1 MLAQAD
7 QLGVDPGRLVA
18 ERLGRVSGV
27 GEPVLR
33 IGEIL
38 FGPVAGGGD
47 LVAAGGEVLRGLDR
61 IQAGLREQLPK
72 PLGPVHPVATR
83 GLALF

>member
-1 MLAQAD
+1 MC
-7 QLGVDPGRLVA
+7 
-18 ERLGRVSGV
+18 
-27 GEPVLR
+27 

-61 IQAGLREQLPK
+61 IQGGLREQLPE
-72 PLGPVHPVATR
+72 PLGPVHPVAAR
-83 GLALF
+83 GLALFEQAVDLSETVPAVPGELDSQIRLALP